1 MSAPLPAAHLP
12 DTGVGPAGT
21 PGDITDN
28 VRDGLIVLQRFA
40 QGPAF
45 QALLEE
51 MWAYPPALRHDFVS
65 NVILNSA
72 ELRRRDI
79 IVPDDIRIM
88 RSSFRDD
95 RPTLFCIV
103 RYVREGLG
111 WSKVTITF
119 DNPSGDPAFRYAA
132 IRQAFN
138 GEAARGQ
145 HH

>member
-1 MSAPLPAAHLP
+1 MSAPLPAVRMP
-12 DTGVGPAGT
+12 DTSAEPAGT

-28 VRDGLIVLQRFA
+28 IRDGLLVLQRFTSR
-40 QGPAF
+40 PAF
-45 QALLEE
+45 QALLQEL
-51 MWAYPPALRHDFVS
+51 WDQPLALRHEFVS
-65 NVILNSA
+65 NVILNPA
-72 ELRRRDI
+72 ELRDRDI